1 MITLTHTYNSIRGSN
16 DTVLTIVLAA
26 ILIGL
31 LAFCGGALAM
41 AIVKMIKAARRIQKQ
56 KEKK

>member
-1 MITLTHTYNSIRGSN
+1 MVLTHTYNSIRGAD

-31 LAFCGGALAM
+31 LSLCGGVLAM
-41 AIVKMIKAARRIQKQ
+41 AVVKMIKAARRIQKQ